1 MSHLAYTLLG
11 HSPKQTFAAQPV
23 LAILVC
29 LSSKTLLW
37 EARPHPRNTYYLNA
51 IANGM
56 LNPSQMTK
64 PVCPKLCLPRPV
76 MCVGDLWPTMPHIA
90 CILSGPSPKS
100 LCCTTYAVH
109 AWCVWQARPDLGK
122 PGPTQDTHKIS
133 MHVLMACSTPASPTH
148 IHGEIVCSRTFH
160 QGRNTQDLGQPG
172 TQEEIENDHW
182 QVLQFATPHSKYTR
196 ADFQIVLRRISHQ
209 KNLKTEGAPDFS
221 IYF

>member
-1 MSHLAYTLLG
+1 MFHELSLTNHQQKTQPQPQTNVCCATCAG
-11 HSPKQTFAAQPV
+11 HSGVSIKQDLALGSQAPPKKH
-23 LAILVC
+23 ILFEC
-29 LSSKTLLW
+29 NRKWHAEPKPDDKT
-37 EARPHPRNTYYLNA
+37 
-51 IANGM
+51 
-56 LNPSQMTK
+56 
-64 PVCPKLCLPRPV
+64 VCPKLCLPRPV

-182 QVLQFATPHSKYTR
+182 QVLQFATPPQGLISKLYLGEFLT
-196 ADFQIVLRRISHQ
+196 
-209 KNLKTEGAPDFS
+209 KNF
-221 IYF
+221 